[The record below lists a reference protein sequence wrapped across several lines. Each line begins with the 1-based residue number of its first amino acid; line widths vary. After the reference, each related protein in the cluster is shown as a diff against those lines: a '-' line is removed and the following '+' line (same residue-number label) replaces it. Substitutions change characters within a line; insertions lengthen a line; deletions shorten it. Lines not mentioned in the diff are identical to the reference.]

1 MQHVAA
7 AELTACTTL
16 QVDAQLKRLT
26 QLLNSSSNTGA
37 MFKHIKP
44 GTSKLAKK
52 EQRAAA
58 RERAGKK
65 PKAPKGLKKTSG
77 GVHKPKNK
85 DKYKKKK
92 PAQ

>member
-1 MQHVAA
+1 
-7 AELTACTTL
+7 
-16 QVDAQLKRLT
+16 
-26 QLLNSSSNTGA
+26 

-44 GTSKLAKK
+44 GSSKLAKK